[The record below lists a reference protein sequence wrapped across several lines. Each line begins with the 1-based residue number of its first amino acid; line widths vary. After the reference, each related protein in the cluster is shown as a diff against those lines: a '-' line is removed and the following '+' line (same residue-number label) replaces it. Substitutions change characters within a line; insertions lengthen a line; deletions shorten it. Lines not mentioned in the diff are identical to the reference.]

1 MQVSKGV
8 TLGVGILFLII
19 VASMLRAANLYYMA
33 AVLVTLPALSFAI
46 GWHSLRGLVFERE
59 MPSILWAGEE
69 AEIVYSIQNPS
80 RFTRFFLSISEDFP
94 ESVESHEQEPTL
106 FNVIGNEST
115 RIAHRLTFTKRGVFQ
130 VRTFSVNAIDPLGIF
145 TYSRV
150 ISCDS
155 EIIVYPKPQNLQ
167 PISLTGADRNGLQE
181 FTVSAPR
188 GGSIEP
194 DGVREY
200 VPGDSL
206 RRIHWKQTARTGRLA
221 VLEFEEA
228 QSIQVAL
235 FLDLQQG
242 IKSGQEAD
250 SCFEYAIR
258 YAASILEQALREGAG
273 IRLLTPALDEA
284 PLAGAAALPGRGE
297 SHFLSIMDTLAR
309 VNATSKQ
316 SVEESIS
323 ETTNHL
329 QSGATLI
336 VVTSQTS
343 SKMSALLTNLSL
355 IGRFRVVLIFVD
367 PDSFTNSKLSL
378 FNQDRSEFFNGLLS
392 AEVQTYILKR
402 NAQSDVQPEVKKYVF
417 N

>member
-46 GWHSLRGLVFERE
+46 GWHSLRGLIFERE
-59 MPSILWAGEE
+59 MPSVLWAGEE

-115 RIAHRLTFTKRGVFQ
+115 RIAHRLTFKKRGVFQ

-150 ISCDS
+150 ISCDN

-181 FTVSAPR
+181 FTISAPR

-242 IKSGQEAD
+242 IKSGQESD

-273 IRLLTPALDEA
+273 IRLLIPTFDEA